1 MNHRHQPSTT
11 AAADGLQLGSG
22 LRRIACLAALLFIFV
37 AGVRAVEYKIKVA
50 GVPVTSSNAS
60 NVTGDYIKAYS
71 SSVNGGK
78 PSVVYN
84 SSTNTLTLWNVKIER
99 KGSGNRAI
107 LNDGVAGLKV
117 VLRGQNYLK
126 AENSSPVR
134 FNANTTLTSTY
145 NGTKERSWIIGDEE
159 DALTVGSGATLT
171 ILDADLWLEAANSSA
186 FDASGSPSLIIKNSS
201 VQALSKADALSSDS
215 HALQNYYS
223 LSVYNSEV
231 ILRQYSI
238 FGAAVKNLASFTL
251 GTDMVCYVWP
261 WTKGDLYS
269 EEGHFDSSRKT
280 FWGNKS
286 NSSVWEVD
294 LKRDGVVINSTN
306 FPNQNFRNYVSSTSI
321 DKNGDGFLGKS
332 EIAKVTSLNVNGRS
346 ITSLTGIEYFTE
358 LTSLDCST
366 NSLTSLNLS
375 NNTKLTKLFCS
386 NNRLTTLDVSKNTA
400 LTTLDCS
407 NNQLTSLDLSKN
419 TKLTTLE
426 VYKNKIRG
434 LDASSFI
441 RYLPQVSNGQLKFF
455 YNENATTGNLMTT
468 VQVEDAKKKGWT
480 PKESTNG
487 STWTDYNGAIFISST
502 TFPDA
507 NFRNF
512 LLAQSYGKDGYL
524 TEEEIAKIKQL
535 DVSGRSISDL
545 TGIEYFTEL
554 TYLNCSN
561 NSLTSLDL
569 SNNTKLLTLHCFN
582 NQLTA
587 LNIKYNIE
595 YMDVYC
601 YGNKLNDPSNVT
613 YLLNHLPS
621 HGGTLYFYKDET
633 PTGNW
638 LSPVSVAIFK
648 RNNWAVKKANNN
660 GGWEDYEG
668 EDAIAIQW
676 IRDENFRSYVS
687 TNFDKNGD
695 GWLLPS
701 EIAAVTEIDVSSKS
715 ISSLKGIEYF
725 TALTSLRCFF
735 NQLTEL
741 DVSKNT
747 ALTKLNCQ
755 GNQLKSLDV
764 SKNTALIEL
773 ACGSNQLTELNVS
786 KNTQLTGLACDGN
799 QLKSLD
805 VSKNTALKWLYCE
818 GNELTSLDVSKNT
831 TLAELWCFNNLIR
844 GRAMTDLVNSLPD
857 WKSASGEGKM
867 YVYRDETP
875 AGNLMTPKQVEVAT
889 SKNWSVLRYDADNWV
904 WVDYEGEPADGIE
917 ISEENFPDEKFREY
931 VGSKTIDTDEDGNL
945 SDDEIAAAKEIDVNN
960 KGISDLTGI
969 EYFVGLEYLLC
980 HDNNLTTLDVSKNK
994 VLRVISCWGNHIRGE
1009 GMKTLVNSLH
1019 SNFVDNDW
1027 PEVLRPRLIVIK
1039 ANEAPVF
1046 NLITEA
1052 QVEIAT
1058 EKGWAVKKL
1067 DFSVGE
1073 VDYEGETLP
1082 GDANGD
1088 GEVNATDIDCLRDYV
1103 LGLDPQ
1109 PFSLESA
1116 NLNGDSAVDIQDL
1129 TQLIEILLKR

>member
-1 MNHRHQPSTT
+1 MNHRHQLSTT

-22 LRRIACLAALLFIFV
+22 LRRIVCLAALLFIF
-37 AGVRAVEYKIKVA
+37 AIGARAVEYKIKVG

-60 NVTGDYIKAYS
+60 NVTGDNIKAYS

-186 FDASGSPSLIIKNSS
+186 FDASGSPSLIIRNSS

-215 HALQNYYS
+215 HALQDYYS

-238 FGAAVKNLASFTL
+238 YGAAVKNLASFTL

-261 WTKGDLYS
+261 WTRGDLYS
-269 EEGHFDSSRKT
+269 EEGHFDSSKKT

-286 NSSVWEVD
+286 NNSVWEVN

-386 NNRLTTLDVSKNTA
+386 NNRLTALDVSKNTA
-400 LTTLDCS
+400 LTTLDCSNNQLTTLDVSKNTALTYLYCS

-426 VYKNKIRG
+426 VYKNKIRS
-434 LDASSFI
+434 LDASSLI
-441 RYLPQVSNGQLKFF
+441 RNLPQVSNGQLKFF

-638 LSPVSVAIFK
+638 LLPVSVTIFK

-668 EDAIAIQW
+668 EDAIALQW
-676 IRDENFRSYVS
+676 IRDENFRNWIAEQSY
-687 TNFDKNGD
+687 GQD
-695 GWLLPS
+695 GWIIPA
-701 EIAAVTEIDVSSKS
+701 EIAEVTVIEVPDMKIK
-715 ISSLKGIEYF
+715 SLKGIEYF
-725 TALTSLRCFF
+725 TALEELNC
-735 NQLTEL
+735 NNNELTEL
-741 DVSKNT
+741 DISKNT
-747 ALTKLNCQ
+747 ALTELNC
-755 GNQLKSLDV
+755 GSNQLKSLDV
-764 SKNTALIEL
+764 SKNTAL
-773 ACGSNQLTELNVS
+773 TY
-786 KNTQLTGLACDGN
+786 
-799 QLKSLD
+799 
-805 VSKNTALKWLYCE
+805 LYCY
-818 GNELTSLDVSKNT
+818 G
-831 TLAELWCFNNLIR
+831 NLIR
-844 GRAMTDLVNSLPD
+844 GKGMTDLVESLPD
-857 WKSASGEGKM
+857 RNSASKEGKLM
-867 YVYRDETP
+867 VYKDETP

-889 SKNWSVLRYDADNWV
+889 SKNWSVLRYDEDNWD
-904 WVDYEGEPADGIE
+904 WVAYEGEPADGIE
-917 ISEENFPDEKFREY
+917 ISEENFPDENFREY
-931 VGSKTIDTDEDGNL
+931 VSSAAIDTDEDGYL

-994 VLRVISCWGNHIRGE
+994 VLRVISCWGNQIRGE

-1027 PEVLRPRLIVIK
+1027 PEVLHPRLIVIK

-1088 GEVNATDIDCLRDYV
+1088 GEVNATDIDCLRDYI

-1109 PFSLESA
+1109 PFSFESA
-1116 NLNGDSAVDIQDL
+1116 NLNGDSAVDIVDL

>member
-1 MNHRHQPSTT
+1 MNHRHQLSTT
-11 AAADGLQLGSG
+11 TAADGLQLGSG
-22 LRRIACLAALLFIFV
+22 LRRIVCLAALLFIF
-37 AGVRAVEYKIKVA
+37 AIGARAVEYKIKVG

-60 NVTGDYIKAYS
+60 NVTGDNIKAYS

-186 FDASGSPSLIIKNSS
+186 FDASGSPSLIIRNSS

-215 HALQNYYS
+215 HALQDYYS

-238 FGAAVKNLASFTL
+238 YGAAVKNLASFTL

-261 WTKGDLYS
+261 WTRGDLYS
-269 EEGHFDSSRKT
+269 EEGHFDSSKKT

-286 NSSVWEVD
+286 NNSVWEVN

-386 NNRLTTLDVSKNTA
+386 NNRLTALDVSKNTA
-400 LTTLDCS
+400 LTTLDCSNNQLTTLDVSKNTALTYLYCS

-426 VYKNKIRG
+426 VYKNKIRS
-434 LDASSFI
+434 LDASSLI
-441 RYLPQVSNGQLKFF
+441 RNLPQVSNGQLKFF

-638 LSPVSVAIFK
+638 LLPVSVTIFK

-668 EDAIAIQW
+668 EDAIALQW
-676 IRDENFRSYVS
+676 IRDENFRNWIAEQSY
-687 TNFDKNGD
+687 GQD
-695 GWLLPS
+695 GWIIPA
-701 EIAAVTEIDVSSKS
+701 EIAEVTVIEVPDMKIK
-715 ISSLKGIEYF
+715 SLKGIEYF
-725 TALTSLRCFF
+725 TALEELNC
-735 NQLTEL
+735 NNNELTEL
-741 DVSKNT
+741 DISKNT
-747 ALTKLNCQ
+747 ALTELNC
-755 GNQLKSLDV
+755 GSNQLKSLDV
-764 SKNTALIEL
+764 SKNTAL
-773 ACGSNQLTELNVS
+773 TY
-786 KNTQLTGLACDGN
+786 
-799 QLKSLD
+799 
-805 VSKNTALKWLYCE
+805 LYCY
-818 GNELTSLDVSKNT
+818 G
-831 TLAELWCFNNLIR
+831 NLIR
-844 GRAMTDLVNSLPD
+844 GKGMTDLVESLPD
-857 WKSASGEGKM
+857 RNSASKEGKLM
-867 YVYRDETP
+867 VYKDETP

-889 SKNWSVLRYDADNWV
+889 SKNWSVLRYDEDNWD
-904 WVDYEGEPADGIE
+904 WVAYEGEPADGIE
-917 ISEENFPDEKFREY
+917 ISEENFPDENFREY
-931 VGSKTIDTDEDGNL
+931 VGSAEIDTDEDGYL
-945 SDDEIAAAKEIDVNN
+945 SDDEIEAVTEIDVMDMD
-960 KGISDLTGI
+960 IEDLTGI
-969 EYFVGLEYLLC
+969 GYFTALKTLYADGNKLTELDLSKNTALDYLSC
-980 HDNNLTTLDVSKNK
+980 SDNQLTELDLGENTALTTLYCGGNQLTELD
-994 VLRVISCWGNHIRGE
+994 LRNNTKLESVNICKSQIYGE
-1009 GMKTLVNSLH
+1009 AM
-1019 SNFVDNDW
+1019 D
-1027 PEVLRPRLIVIK
+1027 RLIESLPTRTVGLGFRRFYAVDTNSETEGNIITK
-1039 ANEAPVF
+1039 LQRH
-1046 NLITEA
+1046 NLLAKRWSTLNA
-1052 QVEIAT
+1052 L
-1058 EKGWAVKKL
+1058 GN
-1067 DFSVGE
+1067 
-1073 VDYEGETLP
+1073 DYYPETIP
-1082 GDANGD
+1082 GDFNGD
-1088 GEVNATDIDCLRDYV
+1088 GLVNTQDIDCLRDYI
-1103 LGLDPQ
+1103 LGINSGMYIFTEAELTDD
-1109 PFSLESA
+1109 LKA
-1116 NLNGDSAVDIQDL
+1116 DIVDL